1 MCSLPAPQDC
11 EKCVPPSTFPAAC
24 PSYILGG
31 IFVLGKNKQL
41 QQQKKGGITAIHF
54 KPSVFKIDGVREIV
68 RLLVINTPELGDNPE
83 MFAVEARDYL
93 EYVLSHAESIYLQT
107 DKKSDLRDSTERR
120 RLLCWLWVDN
130 ELVNYNLVRL
140 GYAKVKYIQSEKLR
154 YLKNLRYAERLA
166 KEENLRIHSVSRN
179 IEEELCI

>member
-1 MCSLPAPQDC
+1 
-11 EKCVPPSTFPAAC
+11 
-24 PSYILGG
+24 
-31 IFVLGKNKQL
+31 
-41 QQQKKGGITAIHF
+41 
-54 KPSVFKIDGVREIV
+54 
-68 RLLVINTPELGDNPE
+68 

-93 EYVLSHAESIYLQT
+93 EYVLSHAGSIYLQT

-120 RLLCWLWVDN
+120 RLLCWLWVDD

>member
-1 MCSLPAPQDC
+1 MYNYRGPKL
-11 EKCVPPSTFPAAC
+11 KFN
-24 PSYILGG
+24 
-31 IFVLGKNKQL
+31 NKPFSRNL
-41 QQQKKGGITAIHF
+41 DAKGGFVKAEYFKCTDGDTA
-54 KPSVFKIDGVREIV
+54 VFKIDGVREII

-83 MFAVEARDYL
+83 MFAVEAKDYL

-120 RLLCWLWVDN
+120 RLLCWLWVDD

-154 YLKNLRYAERLA
+154 YLKNLKYAERLA